1 MVMEATDRKQWL
13 LVTMEG
19 FELYTD
25 DHNLIFQLDPLAMV
39 PYLKVSSLRKV
50 LRWAIRTSM

>member
-1 MVMEATDRKQWL
+1 MEATDRKQWL